1 MPRLTD
7 KSFVY
12 IPSHSTDLRKR
23 FAKMRSE
30 EQKAIRALVRAWTEA
45 EAENAERDK
54 VRSSVVPMRKAIQ

>member
-12 IPSHSTDLRKR
+12 TPSFATNLGER
-23 FAKMRSE
+23 FKKIRSAEAKA
-30 EQKAIRALVRAWTEA
+30 KRALVRAWTEA

-54 VRSSVVPMRKAIQ
+54 ARSSIVPMRKAAK